1 MKHEKGF
8 SLIELMIVVT
18 LAAILAAIAMPAYTD
33 YVLRGKISEAFNNL
47 SAMRVEAEQYFQDN
61 RTYVAFPCA
70 SPGGNQ
76 HFTYS
81 CSGVAASTYTIRA
94 DGVAAQGTGG
104 FAYTINQLNAR
115 VTVTAGSDWSGDG
128 STCWVV
134 KKGGAC

>member
-8 SLIELMIVVT
+8 SLIELMIAVVMV
-18 LAAILAAIAMPAYTD
+18 AILAAIAMPAYTD

-61 RTYVAFPCA
+61 RTYVAFPCT

-76 HFTYS
+76 YFTYS

-94 DGVAAQGTGG
+94 DGVAARGTSG

-115 VTVTAGSDWSGDG
+115 VTVTVGSDWSGDG